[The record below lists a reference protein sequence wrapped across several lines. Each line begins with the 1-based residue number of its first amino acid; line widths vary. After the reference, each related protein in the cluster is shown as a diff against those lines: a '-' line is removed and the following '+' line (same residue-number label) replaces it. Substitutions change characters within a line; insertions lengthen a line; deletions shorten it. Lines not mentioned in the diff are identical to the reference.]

1 MENYL
6 SSKNQTSSDL
16 KAIKKHSSNTLKTQH
31 EIGSNESMCQL
42 NTSQNPLF
50 QAHQLKLMY
59 LLMVLSLA
67 YVSSNAVPCIFTNFW
82 TIMFSLFTRGGKG
95 SVLFLLLLLLSIDL
109 LLKETFVL
117 LKFVILTFQFIIIF
131 ANLFFQEFFKSV
143 NVMIT

>member
-31 EIGSNESMCQL
+31 EIGSIESMRQL
-42 NTSQNPLF
+42 NTCQNPLF

-82 TIMFSLFTRGGKG
+82 TILFSLFTRGGKG